1 MSYSAK
7 DFLFLMFLMFGMPFA
22 ILYSM
27 GKKDKSEKTKID
39 EQNDL
44 SKDLLAFFIAISAA
58 VIGGSEFVSG
68 AMAKITV
75 NYKGLVLIA
84 FVFIVISFIFLILA
98 RFLNEETTKAN
109 ESESIEKYLV
119 RKKAIYNK
127 CGVISYFLGMVIVV
141 LLLSISM

>member
-1 MSYSAK
+1 MRKA
-7 DFLFLMFLMFGMPFA
+7 
-22 ILYSM
+22 
-27 GKKDKSEKTKID
+27 DKSEKTKID

-44 SKDLLAFFIAISAA
+44 FKDLLAFFIAISVA
-58 VIGGSEFVSG
+58 VIDGSEFVSG
-68 AMAKITV
+68 AMAKITE
-75 NYKGLVLIA
+75 NYKGLVIVA
-84 FVFIVISFIFLILA
+84 FVLIVISFIYLILA

>member
-1 MSYSAK
+1 MSYSVK
-7 DFLFLMFLMFGMPFA
+7 DFVFLLFLMFGMPFA
-22 ILYSM
+22 ILYNM

-39 EQNDL
+39 EQNYL

-58 VIGGSEFVSG
+58 IIGGSEFVSG
-68 AMAKITV
+68 AMAKITE
-75 NYKGLVLIA
+75 NFKGLVIIA

-119 RKKAIYNK
+119 RKKATYNK
-127 CGVISYFLGMVIVV
+127 CGTISYFLGMVINV
-141 LLLSISM
+141 LLLLLSM